1 MNPTDQVPRQIEQKY
16 PFILSAQ
23 FLELTVG
30 QGGLL
35 YFEPM
40 TGFVVRLGGS
50 GNFYCVIICFFVV
63 RNFNY
68 KHIVLLCMRFD
79 SSGKGPMCSKVE

>member
-50 GNFYCVIICFFVV
+50 GSFYCVIICFFVV

-68 KHIVLLCMRFD
+68 KNIVLLCVWFD